1 MGRIGG
7 VAVANKRM
15 FSVDVTETDA
25 FLEMPLTAQAL
36 YFHLGMRG
44 DDDGFVS
51 NPRSIVRVSGCSESD
66 LATLAQS
73 GYIIT
78 FRSGVIVISDWKV
91 NNYLRGDRYKTTV
104 FQNELSMLEETAN
117 KRYVL
122 AHGAKR
128 STVGIPNDNQ
138 VATQYRVEK
147 SRVAVVDKTTAA
159 AAGSRIDPDLAKI
172 VQQYEQTIGQ
182 FPRSALDK
190 LQGYR
195 SSIPTEVMCKAF
207 DEAAESGH
215 RSWKYVNGI
224 LKSWQADG
232 VRTLGDVET
241 RRDARKKAKEPAGE
255 DWQKMEVLR

>member
-66 LATLAQS
+66 LVTLAKS

-195 SSIPTEVMCKAF
+195 SSIPTEVICKAF

>member
-1 MGRIGG
+1 M
-7 VAVANKRM
+7 ANKRM

-25 FLEMPLTAQAL
+25 FLDMPLTAQAL

-66 LATLAQS
+66 LVTLEQS

-104 FQNELSMLEETAN
+104 FQDELSMLEETAN

-147 SRVAVVDKTTAA
+147 NRVAVVDKTAA
-159 AAGSRIDPDLAKI
+159 TDGISNSRTDSDLAEI
-172 VQQYEQTIGQ
+172 VQHFEQVIGV

-190 LQGYR
+190 LQRWRGIYSVEIIR
-195 SSIPTEVMCKAF
+195 AAI
-207 DEAAESGH
+207 DEAAENNV
-215 RSWKYVNGI
+215 RKWRYVDGV
-224 LKSWQADG
+224 LKGWQADG
-232 VRTLGDVET
+232 VRALGDVEA
-241 RRDARKKAKEPAGE
+241 RREARRKPAQPLE
-255 DWQKMEVLR
+255 QERKMAT

>member
-7 VAVANKRM
+7 IVLANKRM

-66 LATLAQS
+66 LTILAQS

-122 AHGAKR
+122 AHGTKR

-147 SRVAVVDKTTAA
+147 SRVAVVDTAA
-159 AAGSRIDPDLAKI
+159 TAADSRISPALAE
-172 VQQYEQTIGQ
+172 VAQYFRRVVGEYPPSANYKLTKWLEV
-182 FPRSALDK
+182 FP
-190 LQGYR
+190 
-195 SSIPTEVMCKAF
+195 PEVLCAAF

-241 RRDARKKAKEPAGE
+241 RRDARKKPEQALKCERKLAT
-255 DWQKMEVLR
+255 